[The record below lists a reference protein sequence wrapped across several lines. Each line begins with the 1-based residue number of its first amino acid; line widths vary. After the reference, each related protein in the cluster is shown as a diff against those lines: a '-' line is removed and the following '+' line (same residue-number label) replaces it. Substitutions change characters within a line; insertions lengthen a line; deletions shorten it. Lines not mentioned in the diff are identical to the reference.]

1 MAFTQRNMAAGNPP
15 KKGTMISTME
25 TIPGFKKINTPVKK
39 TVAQS
44 KSVSSTPVKKT
55 TASKPVV
62 KTLPEVTV
70 TAKKTTPKVKTLP
83 EVTVT
88 AKKKFSEP
96 YKYFVGKKGEIGGK
110 TEMVSKEEYN
120 AWNGPKV
127 RMETG
132 MDGKPVEGGS
142 GGKTYTNYT
151 VRKTTKKL

>member
-25 TIPGFKKINTPVKK
+25 TIPGFKKVNTPVKK

-96 YKYFVGKKGEIGGK
+96 YKYFVGKEVGGK
-110 TEMVSKEEYN
+110 TEMVSKAEYE
-120 AWNGPKV
+120 AHKGVKT
-127 RMETG
+127 RMQTG

>member
-1 MAFTQRNMAAGNPP
+1 MAAGNPP

-25 TIPGFKKINTPVKK
+25 TIPAFKKINTPVKK

-55 TASKPVV
+55 TASKPAV

-70 TAKKTTPKVKTLP
+70 TAKKTSKVTTLP
-83 EVTVT
+83 EIKIT

-96 YKYFVGKKGEIGGK
+96 YKYFVGKEVGGK
-110 TEMVSKEEYN
+110 TEMVSKAQYE
-120 AWNGPKV
+120 AHKGVKT
-127 RMETG
+127 RMQTDASG
-132 MDGKPVEGGS
+132 NPVEGGS